1 MRNEKRWMM
10 LGFVLALVAA
20 GCSGQAGPAA
30 LAPSPEPGVVRTE
43 VTPAVT
49 DIVFLE
55 TYPVQVRLIVAG
67 ELPNQCS
74 HLGWYVKPGVDQ
86 GRIEVALYAD
96 QTTDAACIQVV
107 ASYSEPIPIGAFER
121 GSFGVFLNS
130 QLVEEFTLP

>member
-20 GCSGQAGPAA
+20 GCSGQPGPAA

-67 ELPNQCS
+67 
-74 HLGWYVKPGVDQ
+74 
-86 GRIEVALYAD
+86 
-96 QTTDAACIQVV
+96 
-107 ASYSEPIPIGAFER
+107 
-121 GSFGVFLNS
+121 
-130 QLVEEFTLP
+130 